1 MDYKQQLMEIIDS
14 VRDDFGV
21 LGTFAFSGQGNVF
34 DVNERF
40 WRVYEAALKAKSLYE
55 DELKKLGRND
65 MTNTPW
71 EEIEG
76 LKAVLMHAGPPAM
89 MANSALYGRYTMS
102 LNSFFISAQQL

>member
-1 MDYKQQLMEIIDS
+1 MDYKQHLMEIIDG

-21 LGTFAFSGQGNVF
+21 LGAFAFSGQGNIF

-40 WRVYEAALKAKSLYE
+40 WRVYDAALKAKSIYE
-55 DELKKLGRND
+55 DELKKLGRED
-65 MTNTPW
+65 TTSIPW
-71 EEIEG
+71 EEMEG
-76 LKAVLMHAGPPAM
+76 FKTVLMHAGPPAM